1 MSTDL
6 LARARARA
14 RDGDGDGDGE
24 AFGVL
29 VHPYRHELQVHCYRI
44 LGSLQDAEDAL
55 QDTLLAAWQG
65 LRGFEARAS
74 LRTWLYRVAASRCLN
89 ALRTASRRPPA
100 GWHLPEVDP
109 PPPTRLGEVNWLE
122 PCPDVLL
129 DELADTAPGPDAR
142 YEATEAIAL
151 AFITALHLLPPRQG
165 AALILRDVLGF
176 HANEAADTLDTT
188 QASVTS
194 ALKRARHPPATARH
208 GATPTTPTA
217 RLRRRTTTRRP
228 PRPRLRRMRCGRHR
242 RSAHRRRV
250 DHHAALAPAIPRA
263 ANWPPSS
270 SPPCPSRKDA
280 DTGWS
285 LPGPTASPPPAVDE
299 PRTTIRAN
307 AQPVGSRCSVP
318 DGSTMATIRPHAPAP
333 STPSTSPGAS
343 AIPSTSPAR
352 SSTSATP
359 TTLLATPH
367 TAREIWQQ
375 AVSILNDLN
384 HPDAQEVRTRLDTLD
399 VPALWYEDSRQYL
412 TGGTKIHRIRQLS
425 LDTRRSSRQRLR
437 GGRQLNAYATRHP
450 HLDGTAAAVVLVVRS
465 G

>member
-6 LARARARA
+6 LARARARARA

-151 AFITALHLLPPRQG
+151 ASPSNAR
-165 AALILRDVLGF
+165 A
-176 HANEAADTLDTT
+176 TL
-188 QASVTS
+188 QR
-194 ALKRARHPPATARH
+194 LPATARH
-208 GATPTTPTA
+208 QPPPPPGSADERQLVARLARAFEDSDVDGIVALLTDDAWITMPPSPLQYPGPRTGRPVLHHRVLPGRTQIPDGHHPGQPPPGTASATPTTTSA
-217 RLRRRTTTRRP
+217 TTP
-228 PRPRLRRMRCGRHR
+228 K
-242 RSAHRRRV
+242 
-250 DHHAALAPAIPRA
+250 
-263 ANWPPSS
+263 
-270 SPPCPSRKDA
+270 PSRA
-280 DTGWS
+280 TRT
-285 LPGPTASPPPAVDE
+285 PGT
-299 PRTTIRAN
+299 
-307 AQPVGSRCSVP
+307 
-318 DGSTMATIRPHAPAP
+318 
-333 STPSTSPGAS
+333 S

-359 TTLLATPH
+359 TTPLATP
-367 TAREIWQQ
+367 T
-375 AVSILNDLN
+375 
-384 HPDAQEVRTRLDTLD
+384 P
-399 VPALWYEDSRQYL
+399 PA
-412 TGGTKIHRIRQLS
+412 
-425 LDTRRSSRQRLR
+425 
-437 GGRQLNAYATRHP
+437 
-450 HLDGTAAAVVLVVRS
+450 RS
-465 G
+465 GNRPSTFSTTSTTPTPKRSAPS